1 MKNVLS
7 ILLCI
12 VICMA
17 MLPVQAFGVIS
28 VAAPAN
34 VTVKVTDSSHVI
46 VNWNKVLKSS
56 GYKVY
61 RADSK
66 YSTYKCIKTVKSK
79 TTVRYMD
86 KTVKQGRS
94 YFYKVKSYRIVNGKK
109 KYSKY
114 SKAKGIYIRDESQ
127 TEEISGEEQS
137 SDKNGFALVNEE
149 TEKYREEV
157 LDIVN
162 EQRAREGAAPVVLDA
177 KLCDVAQ
184 IKAEE
189 MAKLSYFSHES
200 PTYGSPFE
208 MMKTFGITYRT
219 AGENIAMG
227 QRTAAEVM
235 IAWMNSEGHRKNIL
249 KADYTGIGIGVYADE
264 KTGYKYWVQQFI
276 G

>member
-1 MKNVLS
+1 MKNVFS
-7 ILLCI
+7 IVLCV

-17 MLPVQAFGVIS
+17 MLPVQAFGATTV
-28 VAAPAN
+28 VAPAN
-34 VTVKVTDSSHVI
+34 VTVKVTDSNHII
-46 VNWNKVLKSS
+46 VKWNKVSKSG

-61 RADSK
+61 RAESK

-79 TTVRYMD
+79 ATVKYTD
-86 KTVKQGRS
+86 KTVKPGKI
-94 YFYKVKSYRIVNGKK
+94 YFYKLKSYRIVNGKK
-109 KYSKY
+109 KYSRY
-114 SKAKGIYIRDESQ
+114 SKAAGVYIRAENQ
-127 TEEISGEEQS
+127 TEEVSGEEKS
-137 SDKNGFALVNEE
+137 SDKNGFALTNEE
-149 TEKYREEV
+149 IEKYRQEV

-162 EQRAREGAAPVVLDA
+162 EERAGEGAVQLVIDE
-177 KLCDVAQ
+177 KLCKVAQ

-189 MAKLSYFSHES
+189 MAKLSYFSHDS

-208 MMKTFGITYRT
+208 MMNTFGITYRT

-235 IAWMNSEGHRKNIL
+235 TAWMNSEGHRKNIL
-249 KADYTGIGIGVYADE
+249 KTDYTEIGIGVYADE